1 MTTAQTTV
9 AIPQHTGMHGG
20 GIALSSG
27 LGVGRRFAGDLLRS
41 GPK

>member
-9 AIPQHTGMHGG
+9 PIPQHTGMHGG

-27 LGVGRRFAGDLLRS
+27 LGVGRFAGDLLRS